1 MDISIERAAAED
13 APEILALQKAAF
25 RSEAELYN
33 DFSIE
38 PLAQTLE
45 SLVEQFSTHVML
57 KAVHGNRIV
66 GSVRARCEGDVVFVE
81 KLVVAPEFQGRGI
94 GTLLM
99 RAVESA
105 FGNKTFVLWTGSRSE
120 RNIGLYRKLGYETTG
135 ETRNQGNVTLIR
147 FVKSRST
154 RFSTGRTMD

>member
-1 MDISIERAAAED
+1 MDISIERAAVED

-25 RSEAELYN
+25 RSEAEFYG

-38 PLAQTLE
+38 PLAQTRE
-45 SLVEQFSTHVML
+45 SLVKQFSTHVIW

-66 GSVRARCEGDVVFVE
+66 GSVRARCEGDVVSVE

-99 RAVESA
+99 RAVESE
-105 FGNKTFVLWTGSRSE
+105 FGDKTFVLWTGSRSK
-120 RNIGLYRKLGYETTG
+120 RNIGLYTKLSYATTG
-135 ETRNQGNVTLIR
+135 ETRKQGNVTLIR
-147 FVKSRST
+147 LIKSR
-154 RFSTGRTMD
+154 GR